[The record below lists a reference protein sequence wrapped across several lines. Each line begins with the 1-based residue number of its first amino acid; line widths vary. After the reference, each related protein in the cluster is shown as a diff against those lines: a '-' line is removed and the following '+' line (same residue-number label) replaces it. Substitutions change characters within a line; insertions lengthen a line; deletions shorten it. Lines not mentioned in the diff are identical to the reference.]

1 MDIRFCEW
9 VCMSEKFEMIVLFSC
24 KDDQKQIVV
33 DSLKH
38 SAGAEPWVPCINQ
51 KYNNGLSYDPLRC
64 VVVFLRQWA
73 FGQDVEFSWL
83 ARNMQVRLYPT
94 KEANDDV

>member
-9 VCMSEKFEMIVLFSC
+9 VCMNEKFEMIVLFSC

-38 SAGAEPWVPCINQ
+38 SAGRPETNMV
-51 KYNNGLSYDPLRC
+51 DPL
-64 VVVFLRQWA
+64 
-73 FGQDVEFSWL
+73 GYGYDG
-83 ARNMQVRLYPT
+83 
-94 KEANDDV
+94 